1 MTVELQGIYTRGMMV
16 LDRDEKLKKEH
27 KVFIMKNVDLE
38 KFKEM
43 LINAVKKSDA
53 VHSEAWVLWFI
64 TTNKNFCVAVS
75 QTMYNIH

>member
-1 MTVELQGIYTRGMMV
+1 MTVELQGIYTQGMMV

-53 VHSEAWVLWFI
+53 VHSE
-64 TTNKNFCVAVS
+64 T
-75 QTMYNIH
+75 

>member
-43 LINAVKKSDA
+43 LIKAVKKSDA
-53 VHSEAWVLWFI
+53 VHSE
-64 TTNKNFCVAVS
+64 T
-75 QTMYNIH
+75 